1 MDAALIGQG
10 LLSGLLFGGVYSL
23 MAVGLTLIFGVM
35 RVVNFAHGDMMVWGM
50 YLAWMLATRLGVD
63 PYAGFVLCAGG
74 LFVVGFVVQRTLVDR
89 IVDAPHEMQI
99 LLMLGVALVLENA
112 ALVAFGPDPQRVR
125 SALTASTLWLGPIFV
140 DVGRLVTFGLAVL
153 LTGALYL
160 FLARTPLGR
169 SVRAAADNPYG
180 ALVIGT
186 DVRRVYAVAFGIGAD
201 VGAPLVI
208 GLIVVVSALVAWL
221 CLRVIHRASLK
232 GTVLLAVAAGGGIGN
247 LLDRILRAD
256 HGPLTGRVVDF
267 IAVDWF
273 AVFNVADI
281 FTTCGIALWALTQL
295 HTPTAITSH
304 GISPRGR
311 MGPARKGT
319 LGS

>member
-74 LFVVGFVVQRTLVDR
+74 LFVVGFVVQRTLVER

-186 DVRRVYAVAFGIGAD
+186 DVRRVYAVAFGIGAAC
-201 VGAPLVI
+201 VGAA
-208 GLIVVVSALVAWL
+208 GALVSPIL
-221 CLRVIHRASLK
+221 PFQP
-232 GTVLLAVAAGGGIGN
+232 AGGLSLSVASFNIVIIGGMGS
-247 LLDRILRAD
+247 LLGAFVGGLLVSVAESM
-256 HGPLTGRVVDF
+256 G
-267 IAVDWF
+267 
-273 AVFNVADI
+273 AVFLAPSMKELVS
-281 FTTCGIALWALTQL
+281 FSLLIAILLF
-295 HTPTAITSH
+295 
-304 GISPRGR
+304 R
-311 MGPARKGT
+311 PAGLFGKG
-319 LGS
+319 SA